1 VKQEELLAL
10 YPVFADIP
18 AARFSSFAESVSPT
32 LVPAGTV
39 LFDEH
44 APCTGFPLILAG
56 RIRVSKQA
64 PSTEGK
70 TAGREL
76 PLYRIEPGEI
86 CLLSMGCILSGT
98 EFTAR
103 GVAESQI
110 SMVMLSPP
118 LFDEFTQFEPFR
130 RFVFGQFSARLHE
143 LMVLVEAV
151 AFQRLDQRLANAL
164 LGRGRMLHV
173 THQQLADELGT
184 IREMVTR
191 LLGRFEERGVVSLS
205 REKIEILDAA
215 RVRDIAERG
224 M

>member
-1 VKQEELLAL
+1 MKQEELLAL
-10 YPVFADIP
+10 YPVFAEIP
-18 AARFSSFAESVSPT
+18 PARFAAFAENASPQ
-32 LVPAGTV
+32 LIPAGTI

-44 APCTGFPLILAG
+44 SPCSGFPLILGG
-56 RIRVSKQA
+56 RIRVAKQA
-64 PSTEGK
+64 PATEGK

-86 CLLSMGCILSGT
+86 CLLSMGCLLSET

-103 GVAESQI
+103 GMAETPLT
-110 SMVMLSPP
+110 MVMLAPP
-118 LFDEFTQFEPFR
+118 MFDEFTQYQPFR
-130 RFVFGQFSARLHE
+130 QFVFGQFSARLQE
-143 LMVLVEAV
+143 LMGLVEAV

-164 LGRGRMLHV
+164 LGRGRVLHI

-191 LLGRFEERGVVSLS
+191 LLGRLEEREVVALS
-205 REKIEILDAA
+205 REKIEILDAS
-215 RVRDIAERG
+215 RLRDIAERG